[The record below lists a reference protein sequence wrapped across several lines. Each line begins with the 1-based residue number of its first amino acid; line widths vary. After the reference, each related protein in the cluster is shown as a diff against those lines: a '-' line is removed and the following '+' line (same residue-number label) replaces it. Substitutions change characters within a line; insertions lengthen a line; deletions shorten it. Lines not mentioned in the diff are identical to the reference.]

1 MRGNKGLKILTVI
14 IAISVIG
21 QALGLWNT
29 TDDENNIKVDSSSTA
44 LTTDKSNLVSE
55 VSKTKQERS
64 TDYVSY
70 DKLQQLYIDVNSDMS
85 YKEMLKLVKKTK
97 LPYSEER
104 YNGSRLV
111 QVAFTEGCTL
121 QKYKKEAGDYL
132 EIYYD
137 YTEANN
143 SEDNLDKYTF
153 ATCVYNPY
161 GSGIGLINHKHGH
174 YFSYS
179 KPGHYISDL
188 GNDLGLDTNMSQ
200 KEQLDYF
207 FNHKQSN

>member
-70 DKLQQLYIDVNSDMS
+70 DKLQ
-85 YKEMLKLVKKTK
+85 
-97 LPYSEER
+97 
-104 YNGSRLV
+104 
-111 QVAFTEGCTL
+111 
-121 QKYKKEAGDYL
+121 
-132 EIYYD
+132 
-137 YTEANN
+137 
-143 SEDNLDKYTF
+143 
-153 ATCVYNPY
+153 
-161 GSGIGLINHKHGH
+161 
-174 YFSYS
+174 
-179 KPGHYISDL
+179 
-188 GNDLGLDTNMSQ
+188 
-200 KEQLDYF
+200 
-207 FNHKQSN
+207 